1 VEVFLNEKENFI
13 NTEGFLKTYPEKRRL
28 VFSNVE
34 LSILSITFKDFL
46 RKMEAFPRIARL
58 FTLYF
63 CDLYK
68 TSCHGGFLFSVRP
81 YLETL

>member
-1 VEVFLNEKENFI
+1 VEFFLNENENFI
-13 NTEGFLKTYPEKRRL
+13 DTVGFLKTYPEKWRL

-46 RKMEAFPRIARL
+46 REMEPFSRIARL

-68 TSCHGGFLFSVRP
+68 TSCRGGFLVP
-81 YLETL
+81 VHLCLETL